1 MRMDNPVNYLTHLEC
16 SKCARTYD
24 YERPQNLCE
33 ACGKPLFARY
43 DLEKVAQAW
52 DKSVLLERPASFW
65 RYTELLPLIDPA
77 HRVSLGE
84 IMTPLIRTQHLGE
97 LLSLAALWV
106 KDESPLPG
114 GSFKARGLA
123 MAVSKAKE
131 LGLTKLAIPSAGNAA
146 TALAIYA
153 ARAGM
158 EANIFMPRDSPV
170 FNRNTC
176 CMAGA
181 SVTLVDGLITDAGKI
196 VAERKAEENWFDVS
210 TLKEPYRVEG
220 KKTMGL
226 ELAEQFDWQLPDAI
240 IYPTGGGTGIVG
252 MWKGFQELEAI
263 GWIDAKRPRMISVQ
277 AAGCAPI
284 VKAWEAG
291 NTEAE
296 PWADAHTIAAGL
308 RVPQAVGDFLILDAI
323 RQSGGTAI
331 AVTDEEI
338 LNAMEILGTN
348 EGILASP
355 EGAATV
361 AGLMK
366 LIETGRIG
374 KSERVVLFNTGG
386 YQVENHDQ
394 PHV

>member
-1 MRMDNPVNYLTHLEC
+1 MENHTNYLTHLEC
-16 SKCARTYD
+16 SKCAQTYNHKQ
-24 YERPQNLCE
+24 PQNLCTS
-33 ACGKPLFARY
+33 CGKPLFARY
-43 DLEKVAQAW
+43 DLEKVSQTW
-52 DKSVLLERPASFW
+52 DKSSLVERAATFW
-65 RYTELLPLIDPA
+65 RYTELLPIIDPG
-77 HRVSLGE
+77 HTVSLGE
-84 IMTPLIRTQHLGE
+84 IVTPLIKTQHLGK
-97 LLSLAALWV
+97 LLGLEMLWV

-158 EANIFMPRDSPV
+158 EAHIFMPQDSPA

-176 CMAGA
+176 RMAGA
-181 SVTLVDGLITDAGKI
+181 SVTLIDGLITDAGKI
-196 VAERKAEENWFDVS
+196 VAERKTEENWFDVS

-226 ELAEQFDWQLPDAI
+226 EIAEQFDWQLPDAI
-240 IYPTGGGTGIVG
+240 VYPTGGGTGIVG
-252 MWKGFQELEAI
+252 MWKGFQELEEI

-284 VKAWEAG
+284 AKAWEAG
-291 NTEAE
+291 DTEAE
-296 PWADAHTIAAGL
+296 PWVDAHTIAAGL
-308 RVPQAVGDFLILDAI
+308 RVPQAVGDFLILGAI
-323 RQSGGTAI
+323 RGSGGTAI

-338 LNAMEILGTN
+338 LDAMNILGTN
-348 EGILASP
+348 EGILACP

-366 LIETGRIG
+366 LVEAGEVH

-386 YQVENHDQ
+386 YQVESYDQ
-394 PHV
+394 TCV

>member
-1 MRMDNPVNYLTHLEC
+1 MVNPANYLTHLEC
-16 SKCARTYD
+16 SECAQTYNH
-24 YERPQNLCE
+24 EQPQNLCTT
-33 ACGKPLFARY
+33 CGKPLFARY
-43 DLEKVAQAW
+43 DLEKVSQAC
-52 DKSVLLERPASFW
+52 DKSALMERAATFW
-65 RYTELLPLIDPA
+65 RYMELLPIIDPA
-77 HRVSLGE
+77 HTVSLGE
-84 IMTPLIRTQHLGE
+84 AVTPLIRTQHLGK
-97 LLSLAALWV
+97 LLGLEMLWV

-158 EANIFMPRDSPV
+158 EAHIFMPQDSPA

-176 CMAGA
+176 RMAGA
-181 SVTLVDGLITDAGKI
+181 SVTLIDGLITDAGKI
-196 VAERKAEENWFDVS
+196 VAERKEEENWFDVS

-226 ELAEQFDWQLPDAI
+226 EIAEQFDWQLPDAI
-240 IYPTGGGTGIVG
+240 VYPTGGGTGIVG
-252 MWKGFQELEAI
+252 MWKGFQELEEI

-291 NTEAE
+291 DTEAE
-296 PWADAHTIAAGL
+296 PWVDAHTIAAGL

-323 RQSGGTAI
+323 RGSGGTAI
-331 AVTDEEI
+331 AVADEEI
-338 LNAMEILGTN
+338 LAAMNIIGTK
-348 EGILASP
+348 EGILACP

-366 LIETGRIG
+366 LVEAGEVH
-374 KSERVVLFNTGG
+374 KSERIVLFNTGG
-386 YQVENHDQ
+386 YQVESYDQ
-394 PHV
+394 TCV

>member
-1 MRMDNPVNYLTHLEC
+1 MVNPANYLTHLEC
-16 SKCARTYD
+16 SECAQTYNH
-24 YERPQNLCE
+24 EQPQNLCTT
-33 ACGKPLFARY
+33 CGKPLFARY
-43 DLEKVAQAW
+43 DLEKVSQAC
-52 DKSVLLERPASFW
+52 DKSALMERAATFW
-65 RYTELLPLIDPA
+65 RYMELLPIIDPA
-77 HRVSLGE
+77 HTVSLGE
-84 IMTPLIRTQHLGE
+84 AVTPLIRTQHLGK
-97 LLSLAALWV
+97 LLGLEMLWV

-158 EANIFMPRDSPV
+158 EAHIFMPQDSPA

-176 CMAGA
+176 RMAGA
-181 SVTLVDGLITDAGKI
+181 SVTLIDGLITDAGKI
-196 VAERKAEENWFDVS
+196 VAERKEEENWFDVS

-226 ELAEQFDWQLPDAI
+226 ELAEQFDWQLPDVI
-240 IYPTGGGTGIVG
+240 VYPTGGGTGIVG
-252 MWKGFQELEAI
+252 MWKGFQELEEI

-277 AAGCAPI
+277 ATGCAPI

-291 NTEAE
+291 DTEAE
-296 PWADAHTIAAGL
+296 PWVDAHTIAAGL

-323 RQSGGTAI
+323 RRSGGTAI
-331 AVTDEEI
+331 AVADEEI
-338 LNAMEILGTN
+338 LAAMNILGTK
-348 EGILASP
+348 EGILACP

-366 LIETGRIG
+366 LVEAGEVH
-374 KSERVVLFNTGG
+374 KSERIVLFNTGG
-386 YQVENHDQ
+386 YQVESYDQ
-394 PHV
+394 TCV

>member
-1 MRMDNPVNYLTHLEC
+1 MENPVNYMTHLEC
-16 SKCARTYD
+16 SKCAQTYNH
-24 YERPQNLCE
+24 EQPQNLCTS
-33 ACGKPLFARY
+33 CGKPLFARY
-43 DLEKVAQAW
+43 DLDKVAQAW
-52 DKSVLLERPASFW
+52 GKSALLERVASFW

-77 HRVSLGE
+77 HTVSLGE
-84 IMTPLIRTQHLGE
+84 IMTPLIRTQRLGK
-97 LLSLAALWV
+97 LLGLEALWV

-158 EANIFMPRDSPV
+158 EANIFMPQDTPA

-176 CMAGA
+176 RMAGA

-220 KKTMGL
+220 KKTMGF
-226 ELAEQFDWQLPDAI
+226 ELAEQFDWQLPDAV

-263 GWIDAKRPRMISVQ
+263 GWIDNKRPRMISVQ
-277 AAGCAPI
+277 AGGCAPI

-291 NTEAE
+291 NAEAD
-296 PWADAHTIAAGL
+296 PWIGAHTIAAGL

-323 RQSGGTAI
+323 RQSGGSAVS
-331 AVTDEEI
+331 VTDEEI

-348 EGILASP
+348 EGILACP

-366 LIETGRIG
+366 LVEAGQVD

-386 YQVENHDQ
+386 YHAESCDQ
-394 PHV
+394 SCV

>member
-1 MRMDNPVNYLTHLEC
+1 MVNPANYLTHLEC
-16 SKCARTYD
+16 SECAQTYNH
-24 YERPQNLCE
+24 EQPQNLCTT
-33 ACGKPLFARY
+33 CGKPLFARY
-43 DLEKVAQAW
+43 DLEKVSQAC
-52 DKSVLLERPASFW
+52 DKSALMERAATFW
-65 RYTELLPLIDPA
+65 RYMELLPIIDPA
-77 HRVSLGE
+77 HTVSLGE
-84 IMTPLIRTQHLGE
+84 AVTPLIRTQHLGK
-97 LLSLAALWV
+97 LLGLEMLWV

-158 EANIFMPRDSPV
+158 EAHIFMPQDSPA

-176 CMAGA
+176 RMAGA
-181 SVTLVDGLITDAGKI
+181 SVTLIDGLITDAGKI
-196 VAERKAEENWFDVS
+196 VAERKEEENWFDVS

-226 ELAEQFDWQLPDAI
+226 ELAEQFDWQLPDVI
-240 IYPTGGGTGIVG
+240 VYPTGGGTGIVG
-252 MWKGFQELEAI
+252 MWKGFQELEEI
-263 GWIDAKRPRMISVQ
+263 GWIDANRPRMISVQ
-277 AAGCAPI
+277 ATGCAPI

-291 NTEAE
+291 DTEAE
-296 PWADAHTIAAGL
+296 PWVDAHTIAAGL

-323 RQSGGTAI
+323 RGSGGTAI

-338 LNAMEILGTN
+338 LAAMNIIGTK
-348 EGILASP
+348 EGILACP

-366 LIETGRIG
+366 LVEAGEVH
-374 KSERVVLFNTGG
+374 KSERIVLFNTGG
-386 YQVENHDQ
+386 YQVESYDQ
-394 PHV
+394 TCV

>member
-1 MRMDNPVNYLTHLEC
+1 MENHTNYLTHLEC
-16 SKCARTYD
+16 SKCTQTYNHKQ
-24 YERPQNLCE
+24 PQNLCTS
-33 ACGKPLFARY
+33 CGKPLFARY
-43 DLEKVAQAW
+43 DLEKVSQTW
-52 DKSVLLERPASFW
+52 DKSSLVERAATFW
-65 RYTELLPLIDPA
+65 RYVELLPIIDPA
-77 HRVSLGE
+77 HTISLGE
-84 IMTPLIRTQHLGE
+84 TVTPLIRTQHLGK
-97 LLSLAALWV
+97 LLGLEMLWV

-158 EANIFMPRDSPV
+158 EAHIFMPQDSPP
-170 FNRNTC
+170 FNRNSC
-176 CMAGA
+176 RMAGA
-181 SVTLVDGLITDAGKI
+181 SVTLIDGLITDAGKI
-196 VAERKAEENWFDVS
+196 VAERKTEENWFDVS

-226 ELAEQFDWQLPDAI
+226 EIAEQLDWQLPDAI
-240 IYPTGGGTGIVG
+240 VYPTGGGTGIVG
-252 MWKGFQELEAI
+252 MWKGFQELEQI

-291 NTEAE
+291 DTEAE
-296 PWADAHTIAAGL
+296 PWVDAHTIAAGL

-323 RQSGGTAI
+323 RGSGGTAI

-338 LNAMEILGTN
+338 LDAMNILGTN
-348 EGILASP
+348 EGILACP

-366 LIETGRIG
+366 LVEAGEVH
-374 KSERVVLFNTGG
+374 KSERIVLFNTGG
-386 YQVENHDQ
+386 YQVESYDQ
-394 PHV
+394 TYV

>member
-1 MRMDNPVNYLTHLEC
+1 MENHTNYLTHLEC
-16 SKCARTYD
+16 SKCGKTYNHKQ
-24 YERPQNLCE
+24 PQNLCTT
-33 ACGKPLFARY
+33 CGKPLFARY
-43 DLEKVAQAW
+43 DLEKVSQTW
-52 DKSVLLERPASFW
+52 DKSALVERAATFW
-65 RYTELLPLIDPA
+65 RYTELLPIIDPGQA
-77 HRVSLGE
+77 VSLGE
-84 IMTPLIRTQHLGE
+84 IVTPLIRTQHLGK
-97 LLSLAALWV
+97 LLGLEMLWV

-158 EANIFMPRDSPV
+158 EAHIFMPQDSPA

-176 CMAGA
+176 RMAGA
-181 SVTLVDGLITDAGKI
+181 SVTLIDGLITDAGKI
-196 VAERKAEENWFDVS
+196 VAERKTEENWFDVS

-226 ELAEQFDWQLPDAI
+226 EIAEQFDWQLPDAI
-240 IYPTGGGTGIVG
+240 VYPTGGGTGIVG
-252 MWKGFQELEAI
+252 MWKGFQELEQI

-277 AAGCAPI
+277 AAGCSPI
-284 VKAWEAG
+284 VKAWEEG
-291 NTEAE
+291 DTEAE
-296 PWADAHTIAAGL
+296 PWVDAHTIAAGL

-323 RQSGGTAI
+323 RGSGGTAI

-338 LNAMEILGTN
+338 LDAMNILGTN
-348 EGILASP
+348 EGILACP

-366 LIETGRIG
+366 LVEAGEVH

-386 YQVENHDQ
+386 YQVESYDQ
-394 PHV
+394 TCV

>member
-1 MRMDNPVNYLTHLEC
+1 MVNPANYLTHLEC
-16 SKCARTYD
+16 SECAQTYNH
-24 YERPQNLCE
+24 EQPQNLCTT
-33 ACGKPLFARY
+33 CGKPLFARY
-43 DLEKVAQAW
+43 DLEKVSQAC
-52 DKSVLLERPASFW
+52 DKSALMERAATFW
-65 RYTELLPLIDPA
+65 RYMELLPIIDPA
-77 HRVSLGE
+77 HTVSLGE
-84 IMTPLIRTQHLGE
+84 AVTPLIRTQHLGK
-97 LLSLAALWV
+97 LLGLEMLWV

-158 EANIFMPRDSPV
+158 EAHIFMPQDSPA

-176 CMAGA
+176 RMAGA
-181 SVTLVDGLITDAGKI
+181 SVTLIDGLITDAGKI
-196 VAERKAEENWFDVS
+196 VAERKEEENWFDVS

-226 ELAEQFDWQLPDAI
+226 ELAEQFDWQLPDVI
-240 IYPTGGGTGIVG
+240 VYPTGGGTGIVG
-252 MWKGFQELEAI
+252 MWKGFQELEEI

-277 AAGCAPI
+277 ATGCAPI

-291 NTEAE
+291 DTEAE
-296 PWADAHTIAAGL
+296 PWVDAHTIAAGL

-323 RQSGGTAI
+323 RGSGGTAI
-331 AVTDEEI
+331 AVADEEI
-338 LNAMEILGTN
+338 LAAMNIIGTK
-348 EGILASP
+348 EGILACP

-366 LIETGRIG
+366 LVEAGEVH
-374 KSERVVLFNTGG
+374 KSERIVLFNTGG
-386 YQVENHDQ
+386 YQVESYDQ
-394 PHV
+394 TCV

>member
-1 MRMDNPVNYLTHLEC
+1 MNCLTHLEC
-16 SKCARTYD
+16 SKCAETYTH
-24 YERPQNLCE
+24 ERPQNLCE
-33 ACGKPLFARY
+33 TCGKPLFPRY
-43 DLEKVAQAW
+43 DLEKIARTW
-52 DKSVLLERPASFW
+52 DKSALSERTASLW
-65 RYTELLPLIDPA
+65 RYKELLPLIDLT
-77 HRVSLGE
+77 HTVSLGE
-84 IMTPLIRTQHLGE
+84 LMTPLIRTRRLGE
-97 LLSLAALWV
+97 LLGMEALWV

-131 LGLTKLAIPSAGNAA
+131 LGLMKLAIPSAGNAA

-158 EANIFMPRDSPV
+158 EAHIFMPQDSPA

-176 CMAGA
+176 HKAGA

-226 ELAEQFDWQLPDAI
+226 ELAEQFNWQLPDAI

-263 GWIDAKRPRMISVQ
+263 GWIGAKRPRMISVQ

-284 VKAWEAG
+284 VRAWEAG
-291 NTEAE
+291 DAEAE
-296 PWADAHTIAAGL
+296 PWADAHTFAAGL
-308 RVPQAVGDFLILDAI
+308 RVPQAVGDFLILEAI

-331 AVTDEEI
+331 AVSDEEI
-338 LNAMEILGTN
+338 LKAMEILGTH
-348 EGILASP
+348 EGILACP

-366 LIETGRIG
+366 LAEDGG
-374 KSERVVLFNTGG
+374 VDKSERVVLFNTGG
-386 YQVENHDQ
+386 YQEESYVRKS
-394 PHV
+394 V

>member
-1 MRMDNPVNYLTHLEC
+1 MENSVNYLTHLEC
-16 SKCARTYD
+16 SKCAQTYD
-24 YERPQNLCE
+24 HKQPQNLCE

-43 DLEKVAQAW
+43 DLDKVAQAW
-52 DKSVLLERPASFW
+52 NKSALLERTASLW
-65 RYTELLPLIDPA
+65 RYRELLPLIDRS
-77 HRVSLGE
+77 HTVSLGE
-84 IMTPLIRTQHLGE
+84 IMTPLIRTRRLEE
-97 LLSLAALWV
+97 LLGLETLWV

-146 TALAIYA
+146 TALSIYA
-153 ARAGM
+153 AAGGM
-158 EANIFMPRDSPV
+158 EAHIFMPQDTPS

-176 CMAGA
+176 RMAGA

-196 VAERKAEENWFDVS
+196 VAERKEEENWFDVS

-226 ELAEQFDWQLPDAI
+226 ELAEQFDWQLPDVI
-240 IYPTGGGTGIVG
+240 VYPTGGGTGIVG
-252 MWKGFQELEAI
+252 MWKGFQELEEI
-263 GWIDAKRPRMISVQ
+263 DWIDAKRPRMISVQ

-291 NTEAE
+291 KTDAE

-323 RQSGGTAI
+323 RGSGGTAI
-331 AVTDEEI
+331 AVTDEET
-338 LNAMEILGTN
+338 LDAMNILGTN
-348 EGILASP
+348 EGILACP

-366 LIETGRIG
+366 LVEAGLVD
-374 KSERVVLFNTGG
+374 KSERIVLFNTGG
-386 YQVENHDQ
+386 YQVESCD
-394 PHV
+394 

>member
-1 MRMDNPVNYLTHLEC
+1 MENPTNFLTHLEC
-16 SKCARTYD
+16 SRCAQTYD
-24 YERPQNLCE
+24 HERPQNLCE

-52 DKSVLLERPASFW
+52 SKSALMGRTASLW
-65 RYTELLPLIDPA
+65 RYEKLLPVIDPA
-77 HRVSLGE
+77 CIVSLGE
-84 IMTPLIRTQHLGE
+84 VMTPLIRTRRLGGF
-97 LLSLAALWV
+97 LGLDALWV

-146 TALAIYA
+146 TALSIYA
-153 ARAGM
+153 TAAGM
-158 EANIFMPRDSPV
+158 EANIFMPKDTPA
-170 FNRNTC
+170 FNQKTC
-176 CMAGA
+176 RMAGA

-196 VAERKAEENWFDVS
+196 VAERKAKENWFDVS

-226 ELAEQFDWQLPDAI
+226 ELAEQFDWQLPDTI

-263 GWIDAKRPRMISVQ
+263 GWIDSKRPRMISVQ

-291 NTEAE
+291 DAEAE
-296 PWADAHTIAAGL
+296 PWVNAHTIAAGL

-323 RQSGGTAI
+323 RESGGTAI

-338 LNAMEILGTN
+338 LEAMNILGMR
-348 EGILASP
+348 EGILACP

-366 LIETGRIG
+366 LVETGQID
-374 KSERVVLFNTGG
+374 KSERIVLFNTGG
-386 YQVENHDQ
+386 YQVESYDQ
-394 PHV
+394 TPV

>member
-1 MRMDNPVNYLTHLEC
+1 MHYLTHLEC
-16 SKCARTYD
+16 GKCRQTYD
-24 YERPQNLCE
+24 HEQPQNLCQ

-43 DLEKVAQAW
+43 DLEKVAHAW
-52 DKSVLLERPASFW
+52 DKSALWNRPASLW
-65 RYTELLPLIDPA
+65 RYAELLPLINPA
-77 HRVSLGE
+77 NKVSLGE
-84 IMTPLIRTQHLGE
+84 IMTSLIRTRHLGAQIGLE
-97 LLSLAALWV
+97 ALWV

-158 EANIFMPRDSPV
+158 EAHIFMPQDSPA
-170 FNRNTC
+170 FNRITC
-176 CMAGA
+176 RMAGA

-196 VAERKAEENWFDVS
+196 VAARKAEENWFDVS

-226 ELAEQFDWQLPDAI
+226 ELAEQFDWQLPDVI
-240 IYPTGGGTGIVG
+240 VYPTGGGTGIVG
-252 MWKGFQELEAI
+252 MWKGFQELEEI

-284 VKAWEAG
+284 VKAWEEG
-291 NTEAE
+291 KSEAE
-296 PWADAHTIAAGL
+296 PWADAHTIAPGL

-323 RQSGGTAI
+323 RQSGGAAI

-338 LNAMEILGTN
+338 LDAMHILGTN
-348 EGILASP
+348 EGILACP

-361 AGLMK
+361 AGLVK
-366 LIETGRIG
+366 LVEAGQVD
-374 KSERVVLFNTGG
+374 KSERIVLFNTGG
-386 YQVENHDQ
+386 YQVESHCQ
-394 PHV
+394 TSV

>member
-1 MRMDNPVNYLTHLEC
+1 
-16 SKCARTYD
+16 
-24 YERPQNLCE
+24 
-33 ACGKPLFARY
+33 
-43 DLEKVAQAW
+43 
-52 DKSVLLERPASFW
+52 
-65 RYTELLPLIDPA
+65 
-77 HRVSLGE
+77 
-84 IMTPLIRTQHLGE
+84 MTPLIRTQHLGE

>member
-1 MRMDNPVNYLTHLEC
+1 MENPTNFLTHLEC
-16 SKCARTYD
+16 SRCGKTYNHNQ
-24 YERPQNLCE
+24 PQNLCTS
-33 ACGKPLFARY
+33 CGKPLFARY
-43 DLEKVAQAW
+43 DLQKVSQTW
-52 DKSVLLERPASFW
+52 DKSALVERAATFW
-65 RYTELLPLIDPA
+65 RYTELLPIIDPA
-77 HRVSLGE
+77 HTVSLGE
-84 IMTPLIRTQHLGE
+84 IVTPLIRTHHLGK
-97 LLSLAALWV
+97 LLGLEMLWV

-158 EANIFMPRDSPV
+158 EAHIFMPQDSPA

-176 CMAGA
+176 RMAGA
-181 SVTLVDGLITDAGKI
+181 SVTLIDGLITDAGKI
-196 VAERKAEENWFDVS
+196 VAERKTEEDWFDVS

-226 ELAEQFDWQLPDAI
+226 EIAEQFDWQLPDVI
-240 IYPTGGGTGIVG
+240 VYPTGGGTGIVG
-252 MWKGFQELEAI
+252 MWKGFQELEQI

-291 NTEAE
+291 DTEAE
-296 PWADAHTIAAGL
+296 PWVDAHTIAAGL
-308 RVPQAVGDFLILDAI
+308 RVPQAVGDFLILDTI
-323 RQSGGTAI
+323 RGSGGTAI

-338 LNAMEILGTN
+338 LDAMNILGTN
-348 EGILASP
+348 EGILACP

-366 LIETGRIG
+366 LVEAGEVH
-374 KSERVVLFNTGG
+374 KSERIVLFNTGG
-386 YQVENHDQ
+386 YQVEGYDQ
-394 PHV
+394 TCV